1 MLKTEAIE
9 LLGGSPTAAAS
20 AIGITPQAVSQWP
33 DELPGRI
40 ADRVYAA
47 LARSRM
53 ERDKQPAT
61 SLTKAGAPAVP
72 AVEAKAA

>member
-1 MLKTEAIE
+1 MDPMLKTEAIK

-33 DELPGRI
+33 DELPERI

-47 LARSRM
+47 LARA
-53 ERDKQPAT
+53 EREGKSGSQPAN
-61 SLTKAGAPAVP
+61 AGAQ
-72 AVEAKAA
+72 